1 MEQPNIK
8 KKKQVNPVSTYKQ
21 CSSYFF
27 SGCQVTSSHNA
38 TLLLLVRTPKPR
50 LVLAELATPTI
61 ISLAPLTV
69 STLLTLLSCEEG
81 GKQLTQLQTEVY
93 IYVIP
98 IL

>member
-1 MEQPNIK
+1 MA
-8 KKKQVNPVSTYKQ
+8 
-21 CSSYFF
+21 
-27 SGCQVTSSHNA
+27 SSHNT

-69 STLLTLLSCEEG
+69 STSLTLLSCEEG
-81 GKQLTQLQTEVY
+81 GKQLTHLQTEVY

>member
-1 MEQPNIK
+1 MEQPTI
-8 KKKQVNPVSTYKQ
+8 KKKQVNPVSMYKQ

-27 SGCQVTSSHNA
+27 SGCQVASSHNA
-38 TLLLLVRTPKPR
+38 TLFLLVRTPKPR

-69 STLLTLLSCEEG
+69 STSLMLLSCEG

>member
-1 MEQPNIK
+1 MA
-8 KKKQVNPVSTYKQ
+8 
-21 CSSYFF
+21 
-27 SGCQVTSSHNA
+27 SSHNT

-69 STLLTLLSCEEG
+69 STPLTLLSCEQG
-81 GKQLTQLQTEVY
+81 GKQLTQLHVQTEVY